1 MQSNTANPKTKAP
14 SQSQQGAIHNQQ
26 EKTMNILLQNPLQP
40 QLKRAILF
48 SQSEKEIAE
57 RGNSNNIK
65 RRTLARLL
73 SRAFFV
79 RGLRTPK
86 ETTQLKIQ
94 PSEFLSMVGRNGQRL
109 IVGCFPFEAVFH
121 PVTLYRQ
128 AWKLAVD
135 VQNLQT
141 EFSAMI
147 YQFLGIS
154 RQHYDKTKAEQIRVL
169 ADNETQA
176 RALIARDYVLIPLGR
191 LPDSAFNAQ
200 TLNAKGVCYA

>member
-1 MQSNTANPKTKAP
+1 MRTLHETTVKKHSTGKNNTLRKRTV
-14 SQSQQGAIHNQQ
+14 GG
-26 EKTMNILLQNPLQP
+26 ILPP
-40 QLKRAILF
+40 VVAK
-48 SQSEKEIAE
+48 STAE